1 MSTKPEFRPTQSL
14 PRAPRR
20 VEILDTILRDGSQME
35 GMSLS
40 VDDKLRVAEQLD
52 HLGVTYIEGGWPGA
66 NPKDDDFFT
75 RVARELKLKT
85 SKLVAFGATRKP
97 NAKVGTDPTLAR
109 LLEVGTETVCI
120 VGKSWDYHVTEALRT
135 SLKEARA
142 MAGESVAYLSKHDRK
157 VLFDAEHFF
166 DGYRANPG
174 FALSVVQACVEA
186 GVDTVVLCDT
196 NGGTLPHEI
205 SRIVAEVVE
214 TLGTSAK
221 VGIHTHNDGGVA
233 VANALAGVGA
243 GARHVQGCVN
253 GYGERTG
260 NANLATLIP
269 NLTLKMGITT
279 IPANRLERLTPVAR
293 YIGEI
298 VNRTMDPQQPYVG
311 ISAFTHKA
319 GLHTSAIARRKDS
332 YEHVSPDL
340 VGNGTRFVVSEL
352 SGKSTVELKA
362 KELGLALGSDEL
374 SVALDRL
381 KELEH
386 AGYHFETADGSLEL
400 LLREATGWK
409 QDFFKV
415 ESFEVRT
422 ELGATVTPELVSR
435 WPGGLS
441 TEAVIKVHVG
451 DERLVEVAE
460 GNGPVNALDGAL
472 RKALGKHY
480 KDLSQLHLTDYR
492 VRVVDTSRGT
502 GAITRVLI
510 DSTDGESTWSTIG
523 VSENIIEASW
533 YALVDSIVYGLLVQS
548 GKVSRRA
555 PGKVQSKRGTK

>member
-1 MSTKPEFRPTQSL
+1 MSTKAVELPLQSFL
-14 PRAPRR
+14 GAPKK

-40 VDDKLRVAEQLD
+40 VDDKLKVAEQLD

-66 NPKDDDFFT
+66 NPKDDDFF
-75 RVARELKLKT
+75 ARASKELRLKT
-85 SKLVAFGATRKP
+85 SRLVAFGSTRKP
-97 NAKVGTDPTLAR
+97 NGKVSNDPTLAR
-109 LLEVGTETVCI
+109 LCGVGTETVCI
-120 VGKSWDYHVTEALRT
+120 VAKSWDYHVTEALRT
-135 SLKEARA
+135 SLKEARS
-142 MAGESVAYLSKHDRK
+142 MAAESVEFLVGNGLK

-166 DGYRANPG
+166 DGYRANRE
-174 FALSVVQACVEA
+174 FALSVIKAA
-186 GVDTVVLCDT
+186 MDNGADTLVLCDT

-205 SRIVAEVVE
+205 SRIVKEVIE
-214 TLGTSAK
+214 ALGKGAK
-221 VGIHTHNDGGVA
+221 IGIHAHNDGGVA
-233 VANALAGVGA
+233 VANALAAVQA
-243 GARHVQGCVN
+243 GALHVQGCVN

-260 NANLATLIP
+260 NANLASLIP
-269 NLTLKMGITT
+269 NLSLKMGITT
-279 IPANRLERLTPVAR
+279 IPLNRMERLTPVAR
-293 YIGEI
+293 HIGEI

-332 YEHVSPDL
+332 YEHISPDL

-352 SGKSTVELKA
+352 SGKSTIELKA
-362 KELGLALGSDEL
+362 KELGIDLASDEL
-374 SVALDRL
+374 SVALDHL

-386 AGYHFETADGSLEL
+386 AGYHFETADGSLVL

-409 QDFFKV
+409 QDFFRV

-422 ELGATVTPELVSR
+422 ELGSVISSETMSR
-435 WPGGLS
+435 WPSGVA

-451 DERLVEVAE
+451 DERIVEVAE

-472 RKALGKHY
+472 RKALGRHY
-480 KDLSQLHLTDYR
+480 PSLAQLHLTDYR
-492 VRVVDTSRGT
+492 VRVVDTSKGT

-510 DSTDGESTWSTIG
+510 DSTDGDESWSTIG

-533 YALVDSIVYGLLVQS
+533 YALTDSIVYGLLVQNKK
-548 GKVSRRA
+548 GRIPKRK
-555 PGKVQSKRGTK
+555 GSK